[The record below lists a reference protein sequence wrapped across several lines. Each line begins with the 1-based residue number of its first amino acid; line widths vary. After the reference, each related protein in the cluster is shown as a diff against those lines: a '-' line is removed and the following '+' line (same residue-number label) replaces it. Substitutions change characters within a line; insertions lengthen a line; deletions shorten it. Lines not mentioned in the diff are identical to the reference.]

1 MSIADKFTL
10 SRLLLAPVFFVLYF
24 LPVWLDV
31 DPVLITVI
39 IVPLVAFMEF
49 TDYLDGHYARK
60 YNEVSDFGKLFDPF
74 ADVVAHLTVL
84 FCLVISDYFPS
95 WIFILIFYREF
106 CMLFIRLIAIQKG
119 VAIGARKGGKL
130 KTVLYIT
137 TGFYFLA
144 IELCKRCGVDF
155 GISLEGLMIG
165 GYVLA
170 CVCLAASYVSFID
183 YLVHFK
189 GLLKK

>member
-10 SRLLLAPVFFVLYF
+10 SRLLLAPVFFILYF

-74 ADVVAHLTVL
+74 ADVVAHLTIL

-95 WIFILIFYREF
+95 WIF
-106 CMLFIRLIAIQKG
+106 M
-119 VAIGARKGGKL
+119 V
-130 KTVLYIT
+130 
-137 TGFYFLA
+137 
-144 IELCKRCGVDF
+144 
-155 GISLEGLMIG
+155 
-165 GYVLA
+165 
-170 CVCLAASYVSFID
+170 
-183 YLVHFK
+183 
-189 GLLKK
+189 

>member
-1 MSIADKFTL
+1 MSIADTFTL
-10 SRLLLAPVFFVLYF
+10 SRLLLAPVFFILYF

-74 ADVVAHLTVL
+74 ADVVAHLTIL
-84 FCLVISDYFPS
+84 FCLVISDYFPI

-119 VAIGARKGGKL
+119 VAIAARKGGKL
-130 KTVLYIT
+130 KTVLYIV
-137 TGFYFLA
+137 TGFYYLA
-144 IELCKRCGVDF
+144 IELSKRCGISF
-155 GISLEGLMIG
+155 GNSL
-165 GYVLA
+165 
-170 CVCLAASYVSFID
+170 
-183 YLVHFK
+183 
-189 GLLKK
+189 